1 MANDNDKKSIDL
13 TLTPDDQPEAAPAP
27 QKEVEDLT
35 DKDLDT
41 TGVEIHT
48 DESSAEVTAVE
59 ADYGAE
65 QIQILEGLEA
75 PFDQRSDLRCHD
87 PVWASGNF
95 GGSDAVEILGV
106 EVADDPH
113 PVPELVPDRL
123 LVFRVPRGWSLTHR
137 AAPIRPA
144 APSHLP
150 T

>member
-41 TGVEIHT
+41 TCVEIHT

-65 QIQILEGLEA
+65 QIQLLEGLEA
-75 PFDQRSDLRCHD
+75 VRMRP
-87 PVWASGNF
+87 GMYI
-95 GGSDAVEILGV
+95 GSTSERGLQ
-106 EVADDPH
+106 H
-113 PVPELVPDRL
+113 LV
-123 LVFRVPRGWSLTHR
+123 
-137 AAPIRPA
+137 
-144 APSHLP
+144 
-150 T
+150 

>member
-27 QKEVEDLT
+27 QQEAEDLT

-65 QIQILEGLEA
+65 QIQILEQDGSVT
-75 PFDQRSDLRCHD
+75 PVRSRTANDKK
-87 PVWASGNF
+87 N
-95 GGSDAVEILGV
+95 
-106 EVADDPH
+106 
-113 PVPELVPDRL
+113 
-123 LVFRVPRGWSLTHR
+123 
-137 AAPIRPA
+137 
-144 APSHLP
+144 
-150 T
+150 